1 MRLFALE
8 MRRRRVTRKERGSFP
23 RWLEAERA
31 VAHAESS
38 KGGCCRERCC
48 FLAQQAGIYCA
59 HPFHGKGLLNKTC
72 WAGNVPALFV
82 RVSLPCARVGGGAG
96 APAHLWTAPARCFS
110 LPPSLPSQQEG
121 LMVYLEIWEPE
132 ESSTVVGLSN
142 CLSKTASR
150 AAEPAATATLEPVPS
165 QTLGFPS
172 LRTLLLS
179 IL

>member
-1 MRLFALE
+1 MLPGEVLLLGSASRHLLCSPFSWERAFEQNLLGGKCASALCAGFPALRTG
-8 MRRRRVTRKERGSFP
+8 RRRCWGARSPLDG
-23 RWLEAERA
+23 
-31 VAHAESS
+31 
-38 KGGCCRERCC
+38 
-48 FLAQQAGIYCA
+48 
-59 HPFHGKGLLNKTC
+59 TC
-72 WAGNVPALFV
+72 EMLF
-82 RVSLPCARVGGGAG
+82 
-96 APAHLWTAPARCFS
+96 
-110 LPPSLPSQQEG
+110 PPSLPSQQEG